1 MATCCPEPF
10 WYALQTRPREESRAE
25 DNLRAWGLETMMPL
39 VREAVYRPGRGT
51 ALRVKP
57 LFPRYLFAR
66 FALAD
71 TLAKVRYTRGVQN
84 VVTLGGTPAIVP
96 DDIIDVIRARI
107 GADGLVRL
115 GLDLKPGDRIRVQG
129 GILRGFSGVFQADQN
144 DGTRVAILLDTLR
157 SQTRVIIER
166 DYLQRVSPAS

>member
-1 MATCCPEPF
+1 MFEPSQSC
-10 WYALQTRPREESRAE
+10 WYAVQTRTREESRAE

-39 VREAVYRPGRGT
+39 VRELIYRPGRGT

-66 FALAD
+66 FDLAAS
-71 TLAKVRYTRGVQN
+71 LAKVRYTRGVQN
-84 VVTLGGTPAIVP
+84 VVVLGGMPAMVP
-96 DDIIDVIRARI
+96 DDIIEMIRARI

-115 GLDLKPGDRIRVQG
+115 GLDFKPGDRIRVHG
-129 GILRGFSGVFQADQN
+129 GILRGFSGIFQADQN

-166 DYLQRVSPAS
+166 DFLRRVSPAS